1 MSSLSKLQA
10 ELILRTHEVREAS
23 YDHATANA
31 YLAGEPVPA
40 TVYADLARGNF
51 ESLYG
56 LSIIEAALAA
66 CKDHHPLTAA
76 TIAQALESDYERII
90 KLAEQVQ

>member
-10 ELILRTHEVREAS
+10 ELILRTHELREAS

-40 TVYADLARGNF
+40 VVFAALARGEF

-56 LSIIEAALAA
+56 LSILKAAHKACDSEHLLVAFSVAQLLQNDYEGTLALAEKA
-66 CKDHHPLTAA
+66 K
-76 TIAQALESDYERII
+76 
-90 KLAEQVQ
+90 